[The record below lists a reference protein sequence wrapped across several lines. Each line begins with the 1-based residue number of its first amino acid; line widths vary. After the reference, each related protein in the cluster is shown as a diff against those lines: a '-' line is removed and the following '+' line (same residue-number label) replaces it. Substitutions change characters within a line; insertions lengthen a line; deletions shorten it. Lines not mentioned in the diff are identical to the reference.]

1 MDNNRTINLL
11 SDIIDDTITRA
22 IEEENQQYFALID
35 NYERL
40 IKENINILEK
50 IIDIEISK
58 SLLLY
63 NYGTIIELFLKMIL
77 LKLNLIDIQKI
88 ADMDHNI
95 SEMFKLI
102 IEKCNDQSLITSLRY
117 IKSRMALLKYSNN
130 NTINMNDYPHFRYN
144 HQKGNYNL
152 IFTENISNN
161 DIKHIKE
168 AIECIKSLM
177 K

>member
-1 MDNNRTINLL
+1 MQNNKNINLL
-11 SDIIDDTITRA
+11 SSIIDDTITYV
-22 IEEENQQYFALID
+22 IEEENQRYIELVE

-40 IKENINILEK
+40 IKGNINILEK
-50 IIDIEISK
+50 IIENEDSK

-77 LKLNLIDIQKI
+77 LKLNLIDIKKI
-88 ADMDHNI
+88 GDMDHNI
-95 SEMFKLI
+95 SEMFKII
-102 IEKCNDQSLITSLRY
+102 IEKCDDQSLIAKLRY
-117 IKSRMALLKYSNN
+117 IKSRMMLLKNSDNH
-130 NTINMNDYPHFRYN
+130 TINMNDYPDFRYN

-152 IFTENISNN
+152 IFTEKISTY